1 MTAKQLAE
9 KINLTPQA
17 LYDIFKKSH
26 IATDRLMDIQHVLGR
41 DFFKE
46 LSQLAQHGGMLG
58 ASIAGHWS
66 SSTPMTGPYLIN
78 STIPWITNLVSGK
91 SIYLT

>member
-1 MTAKQLAE
+1 MEQYHIGQEIEKEMRAQGMTAKQLAE

-17 LYDIFKKSH
+17 LYDIFKKGH

-58 ASIAGHWS
+58 ASQA
-66 SSTPMTGPYLIN
+66 TGRLL
-78 STIPWITNLVSGK
+78 SR
-91 SIYLT
+91 

>member
-58 ASIAGHWS
+58 SRECRSGAIRDAVARGQASC
-66 SSTPMTGPYLIN
+66 Y
-78 STIPWITNLVSGK
+78 
-91 SIYLT
+91 